1 MRKSIAAVVAAVFAG
16 GCMYTQQE
24 LQDVGTRYTQASS
37 DPPRRAASCVAR
49 GIEESGQQSVS
60 LREAAQSGAWEVAM
74 RAPDIGML
82 QVYALAVPK
91 GSGSTITLWVIPTA
105 LAPERFADAMKG
117 C

>member
-1 MRKSIAAVVAAVFAG
+1 MRIAVALAAATLMA

-24 LQDVGTRYTQASS
+24 LQEVGTRYTQASS
-37 DPPRRAASCVAR
+37 DPPRRAASCAAR
-49 GIEESGQQSVS
+49 QIEEEAQRAMP
-60 LREAAQSGAWEVAM
+60 LRESAQPGAWEATM
-74 RAPDIGML
+74 RDPELGML
-82 QVYALAVPK
+82 QVYMQALPK